1 MVSMTG
7 PTARHWEL
15 MVRIQL
21 SPAVSQGRTRPRG
34 LALLEADRVSRA
46 VLHGEGPR
54 EDHGID
60 RLVYAGRL
68 GTGINTAELERR
80 GETAKTDSLVGR
92 DGFQLL
98 VLPRKRGTF
107 CVLAA
112 KFMIVSRSARKILC
126 CRYRPSSYRC
136 STGGSNP
143 VPSSGESVA
152 NSGNRATQMALV
164 RYCSAFFQDQL
175 ARSSTSRYLSVK
187 RS

>member
-1 MVSMTG
+1 MVSITG

-98 VLPRKRGTF
+98 V
-107 CVLAA
+107 CH
-112 KFMIVSRSARKILC
+112 
-126 CRYRPSSYRC
+126 
-136 STGGSNP
+136 GSE
-143 VPSSGESVA
+143 GHSVCWLQ
-152 NSGNRATQMALV
+152 NS
-164 RYCSAFFQDQL
+164 
-175 ARSSTSRYLSVK
+175 
-187 RS
+187 

>member
-1 MVSMTG
+1 MVSITG

-54 EDHGID
+54 EDHGIG
-60 RLVYAGRL
+60 RLVYGGRL

-98 VLPRKRGTF
+98 V
-107 CVLAA
+107 CH
-112 KFMIVSRSARKILC
+112 
-126 CRYRPSSYRC
+126 
-136 STGGSNP
+136 GSE
-143 VPSSGESVA
+143 GHSVCWLQ
-152 NSGNRATQMALV
+152 NL
-164 RYCSAFFQDQL
+164 
-175 ARSSTSRYLSVK
+175 
-187 RS
+187 